1 MNSHTDHLD
10 HSAAHKMHNAKD
22 KTHAMEHGVHVDVKD
37 QQPLVYNVNLQ
48 TDPAKPMANTA
59 TQLAITVTEQAVGDA
74 IQEFELVHD
83 KPMHLIIVRDDL
95 SYFDHLHLEPQ
106 NGVFTTPYSFPH
118 AGDYKL
124 WVDVKPQN
132 GRQLLAAFRIHL
144 EGRPL
149 RERNPLAVDNQF
161 TQIVMNGQYRVSLAL
176 PSEFGIHHGAN
187 LKFSIADTNGKP
199 ITDLQPMLG
208 AKAHCIII
216 SQDIHDFLHVHPEE
230 EVSSSWRGGP
240 DATFHAQF
248 PKAGLYKTWVQF
260 QHHGKT
266 ITADFVV
273 QVK

>member
-1 MNSHTDHLD
+1 MNRHLDHLN
-10 HSAAHKMHNAKD
+10 HSAAHQMSHAKE
-22 KTHAMEHGVHVDVKD
+22 KTHALEYSEHIDSKN
-37 QQPLVYNVNLQ
+37 QQALIYNVNLQ
-48 TDPAKPMANTA
+48 TDPAQPMANFA

-74 IQEFELVHD
+74 IKEFELVHD

-106 NGVFTTPYSFPH
+106 NGVFTTSYSFPD

-124 WVDVKPQN
+124 WVDVKPKG
-132 GRQLLAAFRIHL
+132 GRQFLTAFRLHAK
-144 EGRPL
+144 GQPL
-149 RERNPLAVDNQF
+149 YERIPLAVDNQF
-161 TQIVMNGQYRVSLAL
+161 TKSVMNGQYRVSLAL
-176 PSEFGIHHGAN
+176 PSEPGIHHGAN
-187 LKFSIADTNGKP
+187 LKFSIADKNGKP

-208 AKAHCIII
+208 AKAHSIII

-230 EVSSSWRGGP
+230 EVPSKWRGGP